1 MNGEVH
7 QLVSDVRRGDAIGNT
22 VLRTR
27 TALRLLGYRSEIFR
41 ETCAAELA
49 GETYPVEEYLKIS
62 SPERHLLFHYSIGS
76 DLNRMAYAL
85 PDRIILSY
93 HNITPPEYY
102 LGIHD
107 HLVGQLYHGR
117 KQLGCFADR
126 CVLAVGDTEYNRRE
140 LEAMGF
146 PRTGVLP
153 LALDFEHLDI
163 EPDPIVKKAY
173 SDHLYNFLF
182 VGRIVPNKRIEDLIK
197 LYAHY
202 KKYVSHDCR
211 LLIVGSWL
219 GFERY
224 RDQLLR
230 LLAEI
235 DLPHVVM
242 PGAVDLRKL
251 VAFYRTADVFCT
263 LSEHE
268 GFCAPLLEA
277 MHFDVPVLA
286 RAAAAIP
293 ETMDGA
299 GVLLQELNYAE
310 AAEMLKM
317 LAAPGLFRERVI
329 EGQRERLARF
339 RAVDVEERIAGVL
352 KAAGDFSPQRAQ
364 RTQREKGDEGG

>member
-1 MNGEVH
+1 MSGEIH
-7 QLVSDVRRGDAIGNT
+7 QLVSDLRRGDAIGNT

-27 TALRLLGYRSEIFR
+27 QALRRLGYKSEIFR
-41 ETCAAELA
+41 ETCTADLAAETFPA
-49 GETYPVEEYLKIS
+49 EDYLQIS
-62 SPERHLLFHYSIGS
+62 SPQQSLIFHYSIGS

-93 HNITPPEYY
+93 HNITPPEFY

-117 KQLGCFADR
+117 KQLACFADR
-126 CVLAVGDTEYNRRE
+126 CALAVGATEYNRRE
-140 LEAMGF
+140 LEQLGF

-153 LALDFEHLDI
+153 LALDFDHLDI
-163 EPDPIVKKAY
+163 EPDPFIRAAY
-173 SDHLYNFLF
+173 SDHRRNFLF

-202 KKYVSHDCR
+202 KKFVSHDSR
-211 LLIVGSWL
+211 LIIVGTWR

-224 RDQLLR
+224 HEQLMR
-230 LLAEI
+230 LLADI

-242 PGAVDLRKL
+242 PGAVDLNQL
-251 VAFYRTADVFCT
+251 AAFYSVADVFCT
-263 LSEHE
+263 MSEHE

-277 MHFDVPVLA
+277 MFFDVPVLA
-286 RAAAAIP
+286 RAAAAVP

-299 GVLLQELNYAE
+299 GVLLQELNFAE
-310 AAEMLKM
+310 AAEMLRL
-317 LAAPGLFRERVI
+317 LAAPGLFRERVL

-339 RAVDVEERIAGVL
+339 RAVDIEARIESVI
-352 KAAGDFSPQRAQ
+352 KAA
-364 RTQREKGDEGG
+364 EEGV